1 MVPDPMLGGL
11 HIEMAAFKALCDWLD
26 GSDWTDALVQAGV
39 VKSSMAKY
47 FLKASQ
53 ITRTR
58 HAHQVTTATLF
69 VLQ

>member
-11 HIEMAAFKALCDWLD
+11 HTEMAAFKALCDWLD
-26 GSDWTDALVQAGV
+26 GSEYALVQAGV

-47 FLKASQ
+47 LMKASQ
-53 ITRTR
+53 IT
-58 HAHQVTTATLF
+58 HQVTTAALF